1 MTTTKK
7 GQVTIKNFADNK
19 SAMVNY
25 FNNIRTKNYVEMVCC
40 GFLVPEKGWCV
51 KIVYKKK

>member
-40 GFLVPEKGWCV
+40 GFLVPEEGWCV